1 MESGHWMAQAFDIA
15 SFNVAHPLFSNSFS
29 CSKSTVSTCLGHFPF
44 RLMSVC
50 DLFSYFMQTFN
61 VLFLFGSVKYVVA
74 FDLEKPQ
81 SYRIM
86 FEMYFYSKNKE
97 KQIFIQNCLLW
108 SLVCFTFIS
117 GLILALIFFNNFKDW
132 LKVTLETKNLIYFI
146 LICQIPRKIE
156 VYFKPGYKNEN

>member
-61 VLFLFGSVKYVVA
+61 VLFLFGSVKYLIV
-74 FDLEKPQ
+74 FDLEKSQ
-81 SYRIM
+81 SYRIL
-86 FEMYFYSKNKE
+86 FEMCVFLLQKYRETNCRTKLLTMITCFLYFYFGINVR
-97 KQIFIQNCLLW
+97 FN
-108 SLVCFTFIS
+108 IS
-117 GLILALIFFNNFKDW
+117 NI
-132 LKVTLETKNLIYFI
+132 
-146 LICQIPRKIE
+146 
-156 VYFKPGYKNEN
+156 